1 MTKHEAR
8 ELVAKYGSMT
18 AAAERV
24 GCSRG
29 KIKRALAQPD
39 EGENKRC
46 VLDAPSGVATFSA
59 KSGNFQ
65 RIHVPIWR
73 GESLAGAM
81 IQRFKA

>member
-8 ELVAKYGSMT
+8 ELVAKYG
-18 AAAERV
+18 
-24 GCSRG
+24 
-29 KIKRALAQPD
+29 ID
-39 EGENKRC
+39 II
-46 VLDAPSGVATFSA
+46 A

-65 RIHVPIWR
+65 RFHVPIWR